1 MKYFDIYVAVIFVFK
16 IIFIIL
22 SLTNIYL
29 KIKGKKNTVLES
41 NIKYWKEKTEFI
53 FTILMAFLLIFLF
66 SPRTNRMMIIN
77 GETKMLLYLFGFVLL
92 ITSKWSEFIKESKI
106 FSYLQKS
113 V

>member
-22 SLTNIYL
+22 SLT
-29 KIKGKKNTVLES
+29 

>member
-16 IIFIIL
+16 IIFIVL

-66 SPRTNRMMIIN
+66 SPRTNRTMMIN
-77 GETKMLLYLFGFVLL
+77 SETKLLLYLFGFVLL
-92 ITSKWSEFIKESKI
+92 ITSKWSEFIKESKL